1 MKTYSKII
9 AGALAVMLS
18 AGATGMYAMAN
29 KKEDEKSDSDESKT
43 SSAEK
48 STQPNNADGKTFKE
62 ETVYV
67 MTKANGSNDKIIVSD
82 WLKNPKG
89 LKDLEDVSNLKDIEN
104 TKTDEEFDASGN
116 KLTWKTNGG
125 DIYYKGNYS
134 GDLPIEMKVTYTLDG
149 KETKPEDMAGK
160 SGKVTIRYDFTNKA
174 KQTININGKDQQ
186 VYVPFLL
193 TTGSILDGDIFS
205 NVTIKN
211 GKVISDGNKQIFV
224 GVAMP
229 GLEESL
235 NVEGLKESLKKSDEK
250 LDEKGVEIPKY
261 VEISADVK
269 NFEMPTTL
277 TLATSNLLSNAQ
289 IDTKDI
295 LDAVESKLNEMSK
308 GVDRLSTGAGKLNAG
323 LNTLNGYIYYL
334 LLIGMEYNIS
344 LKCGCRIIDMHY
356 ERLGSANGLKIPD
369 DLLFTAL
376 CQHLKLYVIG
386 KHLSLYDLTY
396 EVIFYLAGCG
406 KSYFDILKAQFY
418 KIIEEFYLLDV
429 LDALEFILELFLPVC
444 YQVLECLYVLLW
456 QGEYNLCLEWDGI
469 AHITSVPGSKT
480 SVEFGNGFT
489 YETNH
494 AFVGVGTTQ
503 VDVHA

>member
-211 GKVISDGNKQIFV
+211 GKRKGHLRRKQTDIR
-224 GVAMP
+224 GRC
-229 GLEESL
+229 
-235 NVEGLKESLKKSDEK
+235 
-250 LDEKGVEIPKY
+250 
-261 VEISADVK
+261 
-269 NFEMPTTL
+269 
-277 TLATSNLLSNAQ
+277 NAR
-289 IDTKDI
+289 T
-295 LDAVESKLNEMSK
+295 
-308 GVDRLSTGAGKLNAG
+308 
-323 LNTLNGYIYYL
+323 
-334 LLIGMEYNIS
+334 
-344 LKCGCRIIDMHY
+344 
-356 ERLGSANGLKIPD
+356 
-369 DLLFTAL
+369 
-376 CQHLKLYVIG
+376 
-386 KHLSLYDLTY
+386 
-396 EVIFYLAGCG
+396 
-406 KSYFDILKAQFY
+406 
-418 KIIEEFYLLDV
+418 
-429 LDALEFILELFLPVC
+429 
-444 YQVLECLYVLLW
+444 
-456 QGEYNLCLEWDGI
+456 
-469 AHITSVPGSKT
+469 
-480 SVEFGNGFT
+480 
-489 YETNH
+489 
-494 AFVGVGTTQ
+494 
-503 VDVHA
+503 